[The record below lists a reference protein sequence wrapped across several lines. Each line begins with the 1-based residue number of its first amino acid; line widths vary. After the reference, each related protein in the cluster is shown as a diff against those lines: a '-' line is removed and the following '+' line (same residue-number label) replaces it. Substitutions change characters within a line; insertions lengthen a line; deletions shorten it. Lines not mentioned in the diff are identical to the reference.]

1 MPSIWKR
8 LSHQPVIEDYH
19 FPNADD
25 LKDLDIPKEPE
36 PTIEEP
42 LVAKETDVEQV
53 SEPIPEETPS
63 FADIQAE
70 SILQD
75 ARAQAEIL
83 VQQAKQQAEELR
95 QEARDEGYAEGFAQ
109 GVAMGSQQAKE
120 EVLQEQKQQTE
131 MLTDQ
136 VEQFLKKA
144 NNALLEQMDANAVEL
159 RDLAIAVAEKVIGIS
174 LDSSADV
181 IERMI
186 RMAIDKRK
194 RCEWVQIY
202 VSNRNAR
209 RLAELSP
216 VLTTSFAALSDHV
229 RIVPM
234 TDDEPGACIVEM
246 PDEIIDASVSTQ
258 MGNIRTALSE
268 TPLDNENDMIRP
280 GLERGLGNVSKN
292 DPSGSPYGA
301 L

>member
-8 LSHQPVIEDYH
+8 LSHQPKIEDYH
-19 FPNADD
+19 FPTADD
-25 LKDLDIPKEPE
+25 LKELDPPDEPE

-42 LVAKETDVEQV
+42 PEAVEA
-53 SEPIPEETPS
+53 EPEEEPKQPPS
-63 FADIQAE
+63 FAEIQAE
-70 SILQD
+70 TILQE
-75 ARAQAEIL
+75 AREQAEAL
-83 VQQAKQQAEELR
+83 LRQAKEQAETIR
-95 QEARDEGYAEGFAQ
+95 QDARDEGYAEGFTQ
-109 GVAMGSQQAKE
+109 GLAVGTQQGKE
-120 EVLQEQKQQTE
+120 EVLQQQTQQTQ
-131 MLTDQ
+131 MLADQ

-144 NNALLEQMDANAVEL
+144 NAALLEQMDANAVEL
-159 RDLAIAVAEKVIGIS
+159 RDLAIAVAEKVIGVS

-202 VSNRNAR
+202 VSSRNAR

-234 TDDEPGACIVEM
+234 SDDEPGACIVEM

-258 MGNIRTALSE
+258 MGNIRAALAE
-268 TPLDNENDMIRP
+268 TPLDNEDSMIRP
-280 GLERGLGNVSKN
+280 GLERGLWNVSKN